1 MRGRLDNQMKTP
13 SPEGNPAPQES
24 KLIQICASQNDLF
37 ALDSDGIVFQYDFKG
52 RMWERLDE
60 RRAFSALPHEER
72 A

>member
-1 MRGRLDNQMKTP
+1 MKTSP
-13 SPEGNPAPQES
+13 PEGNHPDKS

-37 ALDSDGIVFQYDFKG
+37 ALDSEGIVYQYHFKG

-60 RRAFSALPHEER
+60 RRAFSSLPHEDQ